1 MKPELESRRVF
12 AITRSKGKMY
22 EFGVDESA
30 HIRIPPNVAP
40 GELLLLTVG
49 ILGDIAAS
57 FHDGS
62 EVQAREAADIQF
74 AASFFDAFLASALDT
89 TAASELQLLA
99 SAAYYLADRPGSSLV
114 LARRIEAHQ
123 NETAAEKFVRWLLQA
138 KWEVPAE
145 LTDDV
150 FANRLHDLA
159 GLLVAYFSS
168 GQGAQ
173 VIARRTEEL
182 RRIAYKAASPWDLL
196 QVDIAMALIQIRLRT
211 SAWMNLPGF
220 MGLPE
225 ADLTATIRKEGFPKE
240 LWPSQML
247 LGREGLFKGK
257 SGLIQM
263 PTSAG
268 KTRSVEIILRGALM
282 GRQIRI
288 AVVVAPFR
296 ALCHEIATSLR
307 KAFRGE
313 DVKVNELSDA
323 LQLDFLDEIAAWFG
337 AVSASSQGIL
347 ILTPEKLLYVLRQ
360 RPDLVKSIGLVVY
373 DEGHQFDSDG
383 RGITYELLLT
393 SLKIVLPSTT
403 QIVLISAVIKNAQ
416 AVGNWLIGSDARIV
430 NGSKLLPTSRS
441 IAFASWHEALGQV
454 MFYESSDY
462 AKHDYFVPRVIEQ
475 VELNKRPGER
485 TPRYF
490 PDRNEKEVAK
500 EVSLHL
506 GLRLA
511 GHGAVAIFCGRK
523 DTASGLAERAAE
535 IHFRGYAV
543 QWPAAVSDE
552 DELRRLVHL
561 IELHF
566 GGDYFLTKA
575 ARLGIFVHHGNTPHG
590 LRICI
595 ESAMQRQLV
604 RFVICTSTL
613 AQGVNLPIRY
623 LIVSSTRQA
632 DAQIKNRDFQNL
644 MGRAGRAGMHTEGLV
659 VFADPRS
666 FDGRKNVK
674 ERWRFRDSVSL
685 LDPELAEDT
694 TSALLAL
701 LRPIEVGRQGLVLEL
716 EAGSLLDLL
725 YDTDLSARE
734 AWAFGLERQYGKDG
748 APAKG
753 LLAELKRR
761 RNVIVA
767 VESFMMANRG
777 TGSLAEYK
785 LLVEAWAKKTLAYSL
800 ADDTQKVGLLTL
812 FERVADHVNLIEPST
827 ERQGNFAKT
836 LLGVDAAQRI
846 DEWVGGRRD
855 VLLALQTSMEWLDI
869 VWELLVA
876 EVDDKF
882 FSDVE
887 PRRFTAE
894 VVKGWVEGKPYKTLL
909 EHIRTQK
916 ATKPHGD
923 VRWKLTDDDV
933 LEFLESTLGFRGAL
947 VVAAVGQS
955 LFGGAGTDSEE
966 AKPFNLFQK
975 SLKYGLPDWL
985 AISAFERGFSDRE
998 VALKISAALLVDGYP
1013 FSHIGAAL
1021 RESKTVIAKV
1031 LKDFPSY
1038 FEEVLESL

>member
-1 MKPELESRRVF
+1 MKPEFESRRVL

-30 HIRIPPNVAP
+30 HIRIPPNVTP

-62 EVQAREAADIQF
+62 ELQAREAADIQF

-89 TAASELQLLA
+89 TAVSELQLLA
-99 SAAYYLADRPGSSLV
+99 SAAYYLAERPGSSLV

-123 NETAAEKFVRWLLQA
+123 NETAAERFVRWLLQA
-138 KWEVPAE
+138 NWEVPAE
-145 LTDDV
+145 LTDDIFV
-150 FANRLHDLA
+150 NRLHDLA
-159 GLLVAYFSS
+159 CLLVTYFSS

-173 VIARRTEEL
+173 VIALRTDEL
-182 RRIAYKAASPWDLL
+182 RQIAYKGASPWDLL
-196 QVDIAMALIQIRLRT
+196 QVDIAIALIQMRIRT
-211 SAWMNLPGF
+211 SAWMTLPVF
-220 MGLPE
+220 MGLPGE
-225 ADLTATIRKEGFPKE
+225 DLTATIRKEGFPKE

-247 LGREGLFKGK
+247 LGKKGLFKGK

-268 KTRSVEIILRGALM
+268 KTRSVEIILRSALM

-288 AVVVAPFR
+288 AVIVAPFR

-307 KAFRGE
+307 QAFRGE
-313 DVKVNELSDA
+313 AVKVNELTDA

-337 AVSASSQGIL
+337 DISVSSQGIL

-373 DEGHQFDSDG
+373 DEGHQFDSDS

-403 QIVLISAVIKNAQ
+403 QTVLISAVIKNAQ
-416 AVGNWLIGSDARIV
+416 AVGNWLIGSDACIV
-430 NGSKLLPTSRS
+430 NGSQLLPTSRS

-462 AKHDYFVPRVIEQ
+462 ATHDYFVPRVIEQ
-475 VELNKRPGER
+475 VELNKHPGEL

-490 PDRNEKEVAK
+490 PDRKEKEVAK
-500 EVSLHL
+500 DVSLHL

-511 GHGAVAIFCGRK
+511 AQGAVAIFCGRK
-523 DTASGLAERAAE
+523 DTASGLAKRAAE
-535 IHFRGYAV
+535 IYIRGYAV

-552 DELRRLVHL
+552 DELRRLAHL

-566 GGDYFLTKA
+566 GADYFLTKV

-666 FDGRKNVK
+666 FDRRRHAK
-674 ERWRFRDSVSL
+674 ESWRFRDSVSL
-685 LDPELAEDT
+685 LKPELAEET

-701 LRPIEVGRQGLVLEL
+701 LSPIEMGGPDVLLSL
-716 EAGSLLDLL
+716 EAGTLLDLL
-725 YDTDLSARE
+725 YDTDLSSRE
-734 AWAFGLERQYGKDG
+734 EWAFQLELQYGKDRVS
-748 APAKG
+748 AKR

-761 RNVIVA
+761 RNLIVA
-767 VESFMMANRG
+767 VESFLMANRG
-777 TGSLAEYK
+777 TGQWAEFKLFVRVLAKE
-785 LLVEAWAKKTLAYSL
+785 TLAYSL
-800 ADDTQKVGLLTL
+800 ADDTQKIGLLTL
-812 FERVADHVNLIEPST
+812 FDRVAEHVDSIEPST

-846 DEWVGGRRD
+846 DEWVSSRRD
-855 VLLALQTSMEWLDI
+855 VLLSVQTTIEWLDI
-869 VWELLVA
+869 VWELFVA

-882 FSDVE
+882 FSDIE
-887 PRRFTAE
+887 PRGFTKE
-894 VVKGWVEGKPYKTLL
+894 VVKGWVEGKPYKILL
-909 EHIRTQK
+909 EHIRIQK
-916 ATKPHGD
+916 ATKPYGD
-923 VRWKLTDDDV
+923 RRRKLTDDDV

-947 VVAAVGQS
+947 VVMAVGQS
-955 LFGGAGTDSEE
+955 LFGGAGNDSEE
-966 AKPFNLFQK
+966 AKSFNLFQK
-975 SLKYGLPDWL
+975 SLKYGLPDSL
-985 AISAFERGFSDRE
+985 TISAFECGFSDRE
-998 VALKISAALLVDGYP
+998 VALKVSAALLADGYP

-1021 RESKTVIAKV
+1021 RESKPVIANV
-1031 LKDFPSY
+1031 LKDLPSY